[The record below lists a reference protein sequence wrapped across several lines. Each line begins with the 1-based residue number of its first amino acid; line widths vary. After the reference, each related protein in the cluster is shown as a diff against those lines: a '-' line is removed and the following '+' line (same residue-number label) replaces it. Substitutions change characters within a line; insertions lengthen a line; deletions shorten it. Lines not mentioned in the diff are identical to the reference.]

1 MMYREF
7 FDLTDDEIIFIIR
20 DIFPNTSN
28 VNNIKRDFDGSNI
41 YCDIYIME
49 DCPDYADTIALTI
62 PSGFE
67 PGITTHDF
75 VLTDDEIWK
84 WQQYLL
90 AKGCDPQGA
99 LVNQLVQIYRLFC
112 IK

>member
-28 VNNIKRDFDGSNI
+28 VNNIKRNFDGSNI

-90 AKGCDPQGA
+90 AKGCDP
-99 LVNQLVQIYRLFC
+99 RL
-112 IK
+112 KDNPYLED